1 MKIIIFISKS
11 YQLPVV
17 NLRTSQRRLLL
28 DEDLS
33 DEAEFIVDVDEAE
46 YNEADD
52 ADLHLNKLDKRK
64 ILQCNTVDS
73 LPCRHS
79 SFVLSHN
86 PYVTKPICLR
96 RGATPLR
103 VLKNL

>member
-33 DEAEFIVDVDEAE
+33 DEAEFTVDVDEAE

-64 ILQCNTVDS
+64 ILQICNTVDS

-86 PYVTKPICLR
+86 PYVTKPFVCEGGLHH
-96 RGATPLR
+96 
-103 VLKNL
+103 